1 MTPLH
6 VLPTPLRTLP
16 PSAHPPVIRATCMR
30 APDRLNRFVKGP
42 RWRIEAPGFTAR
54 PTVHVFLYS
63 RGTSS
68 QGCVP
73 LRTNPLNPSHQAYSG
88 YPSHTSPPHRDNRA
102 YVKTMCSFDS
112 HQLISDPIKTQIRH
126 CSTVKVS
133 QIRLCTAR
141 GAALFILPITPD
153 IPAPVAMAWG
163 QGLRKQ
169 RAGADSGR
177 MPGLEKEGP
186 SVRLAHWS
194 ASAGGKCRQVRTL
207 WPPL

>member
-1 MTPLH
+1 
-6 VLPTPLRTLP
+6 
-16 PSAHPPVIRATCMR
+16 
-30 APDRLNRFVKGP
+30 
-42 RWRIEAPGFTAR
+42 
-54 PTVHVFLYS
+54 
-63 RGTSS
+63 
-68 QGCVP
+68 
-73 LRTNPLNPSHQAYSG
+73 
-88 YPSHTSPPHRDNRA
+88 
-102 YVKTMCSFDS
+102 MCSFDS

-177 MPGLEKEGP
+177 MPGLKKGGTLCATGP
-186 SVRLAHWS
+186 IGQPVQGVNVDKLELYGPR
-194 ASAGGKCRQVRTL
+194 
-207 WPPL
+207 